1 MWAEASPKEAV
12 CQRRRSTEPVVTV
25 VGLANSG
32 EVHRLLSLVHEVCE
46 GEGRKTINPPIHQ
59 STANYRAL
67 LSSVLRNGFGV
78 PIRARAST
86 ACKLRVHAVRHP
98 GASAAMAADPIPEG

>member
-1 MWAEASPKEAV
+1 MVTSVYEISGGQGERERDLSGAES
-12 CQRRRSTEPVVTV
+12 
-25 VGLANSG
+25 
-32 EVHRLLSLVHEVCE
+32 
-46 GEGRKTINPPIHQ
+46 RKTTNVYVILNPPIHQ